1 MIKNVASYIKIIF
14 KNTKTQVKNISKLLE
29 SIQKVLKY
37 FLRIAFENLV
47 RQTFEYLIKLKTYYL
62 IY

>member
-1 MIKNVASYIKIIF
+1 MIKNVALYIKIIF

-47 RQTFEYLIKLKTYYL
+47 RQTFLAFGI
-62 IY
+62 I

>member
-47 RQTFEYLIKLKTYYL
+47 RQTFRCLVKFKTYDLMY
-62 IY
+62 